1 MNEGQPKPTLYPK
14 IASQLA
20 EMIRVDQD
28 MREQN
33 LKDDEYWDE
42 EVDRN
47 NTEGMKQIISEIGWS
62 SISKVGK
69 SGADDAWLL
78 VQHSD
83 HDPAFQRQCLELMK
97 ALPENEVERRQIAYL
112 EDRVLLKET
121 GFQTY
126 GTQFNQKD
134 GKHIPRPIKDPEK
147 VDERRMTM
155 GLGTLEEGIRHM
167 YDKYGTPE

>member
-1 MNEGQPKPTLYPK
+1 MNEGQPKPPLYPK
-14 IASQLA
+14 IVSQLA
-20 EMIRVDQD
+20 EMLKVDQD

-33 LKDDEYWDE
+33 LKDDASWDE

-47 NTEGMKQIISEIGWS
+47 NTENMKKIISKIGWPS
-62 SISKVGK
+62 ASKVGK

-97 ALPENEVERRQIAYL
+97 ALPENEVERRHIAYL

-126 GTQFNQKD
+126 GTQFDQKD
-134 GKHIPRPIKDPEK
+134 GKHIPRPIKDPEN
-147 VDERRMTM
+147 VDERRNKMS
-155 GLGTLEEGIRHM
+155 LGTLEEGIRKMHE
-167 YDKYGTPE
+167 KYNN